1 MYNSYM
7 RYFVNDLNKPFKL
20 ISCGNLISLDG
31 FLHMRRCLDHY
42 VLILVLE
49 GTLHIT
55 QNGSEYDIEPQH
67 YILLR
72 TNEVH
77 FGSRPSSGRLSYYWA
92 HFDDN
97 KELVEIE
104 EQAARLK
111 IVSPVTDNVSMSD
124 KMIMTETGNVARS
137 PRASLLF
144 GQLLD
149 LSRQRVQFPMQTD
162 YALSLLLMEV
172 SRAAIETYS
181 DLQKQIPPT
190 ISRIIEW
197 LRANCH
203 ETISV
208 RDVAAEFGYNP
219 DYLSALFHKTTGS
232 TMTNYLNKL
241 RIDISKTL
249 LANYSVT
256 VREAAYSCGFSDEK
270 YYMRLFKKLEG
281 MTPSQFRHAFS
292 EKSINME

>member
-1 MYNSYM
+1 M
-7 RYFVNDLNKPFKL
+7 RYFTNDLNKQLKF

-31 FLHMRRCLDHY
+31 FLHMRRCLDNN
-42 VLILVLE
+42 VLILVVE
-49 GTLHIT
+49 GTLHVT
-55 QNGSEYDIEPQH
+55 QNAIDHDIQPQQ

-72 TNEVH
+72 ANELH
-77 FGSRPSSGRLSYYWA
+77 FGSRPSSGRLSYYWV

-97 KELVEIE
+97 KELLEIE
-104 EQAARLK
+104 AKTARLQ
-111 IVSPVTDNVSMSD
+111 IGSTVTEDEAIYN
-124 KMIMTETGNVARS
+124 KLILTETGDIARS
-137 PRASLLF
+137 PRVSLLF

-162 YALSLLLMEV
+162 YALNLLLMEV
-172 SRAAIETYS
+172 SRAAIESYS
-181 DLQKQIPPT
+181 DLQKQIPPS

-219 DYLSALFHKTTGS
+219 DYLSALFHKSTGS

-292 EKSINME
+292 EKSINVE